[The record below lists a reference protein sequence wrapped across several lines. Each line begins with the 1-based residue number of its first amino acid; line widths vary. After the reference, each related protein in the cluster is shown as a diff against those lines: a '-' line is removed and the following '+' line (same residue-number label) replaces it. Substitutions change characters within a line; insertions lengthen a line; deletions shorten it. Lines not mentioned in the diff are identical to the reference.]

1 MSAAFRSVRPQPDEY
16 FEYYGTYIGEV
27 PDGDIV
33 DTLSRQISE
42 TVSFL
47 GSIPESR
54 GDFRYAPG
62 KWSIREI
69 IGHMSDTERVFCY
82 RAMRFARADATPV
95 PGFDENAYVA
105 SASFPKVSL
114 ADLTAELE
122 HVRRSSIYFF
132 RALDEEALSRRGTAS
147 GHEVSVRALAFITA
161 GHETHHVN
169 FIRSHYLES
178 AARAAGA

>member
-1 MSAAFRSVRPQPDEY
+1 MNSAFRSVRPQPDEY
-16 FEYYGTYIGEV
+16 LDYYGTYIREV

-42 TVSFL
+42 TVAFL

-62 KWSIREI
+62 KWNIREI
-69 IGHMSDTERVFCY
+69 IGHMSDTERVFAY
-82 RAMRFARADATPV
+82 RAMRFARADTTPL

-105 SASFPKVSL
+105 NASFSRVSL
-114 ADLTAELE
+114 ADLTSELE
-122 HVRRSSIYFF
+122 HVRRSSIHFF
-132 RALDEEALSRRGTAS
+132 RGLDEEALSRRGTAS
-147 GHEVSVRALAFITA
+147 EHEISVRALAFIAA

-169 FIRSHYLES
+169 FIRSHYLE
-178 AARAAGA
+178 AAAQAVRA